1 MGEDHQELLLFAV
14 FVVKSKRRR
23 VEFRVAVFRSVSE
36 PSSRVGRLCGVG
48 SVVDRL
54 SSFEFVDISSLVDG
68 VGWCVRRGHAEFG
81 K

>member
-14 FVVKSKRRR
+14 FVVESQRRR
-23 VEFRVAVFRSVSE
+23 VELRVSVFRSVSE

-48 SVVDRL
+48 SVVDGL

-68 VGWCVRRGHAEFG
+68 VGWCVGRGHAEFG
-81 K
+81 E